1 MKLLKVHL
9 FGASEKSVSKSSK
22 LMQSKWLSTFFV
34 NLHQIRFVDFN
45 ICYDY
50 DCSASLQRS
59 WWIRNDVVCHAL
71 SHLNIII
78 GVNRWY
84 IVKDCTDLWPVT
96 NMTLPQLN
104 CLDSIVLLVALKQ
117 WFLYCMDNSHLS
129 LMFFMKDQLH
139 EMFLSVSATQHHCH
153 DVVYSDVL
161 TVQSERILLPS
172 ST

>member
-1 MKLLKVHL
+1 VKLLKVHL

-45 ICYDY
+45 ICIIMIVPLVYNEVGGY
-50 DCSASLQRS
+50 GMTRFVMHCPI
-59 WWIRNDVVCHAL
+59 WILL
-71 SHLNIII
+71 SVLT
-78 GVNRWY
+78 RWY

-96 NMTLPQLN
+96 NMTLPPLN

-117 WFLYCMDNSHLS
+117 WFLYGIDNSHFS
-129 LMFFMKDQLH
+129 HMFFMKDQLH

-153 DVVYSDVL
+153 DVVFSDVL
-161 TVQSERILLPS
+161 TVQSEDSL
-172 ST
+172 T